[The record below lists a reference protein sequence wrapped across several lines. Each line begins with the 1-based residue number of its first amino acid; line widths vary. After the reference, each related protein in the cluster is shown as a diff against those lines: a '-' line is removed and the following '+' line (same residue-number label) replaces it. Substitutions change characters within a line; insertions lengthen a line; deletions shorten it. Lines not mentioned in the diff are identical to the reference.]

1 MLNFFRRRGAAS
13 GAERADPDARAAAF
27 WQRWDELLP
36 EITSALA
43 DGRPQHVEPLVSDLV
58 RRLHPDLGFSFER
71 GLRATYALVVSGE
84 ADPQLRPY
92 TDAWMRAA
100 PQEDQAWEYHDAIPP
115 VPDPMEVTVRLG
127 ETPYTLADVRVVAQV
142 DGAAGV
148 VDVAVHHPGF
158 AGLEDRSRT
167 ALALMAL
174 DAALGERRAADRLG
188 RIETAEFP
196 PESTVDL
203 ARLRE
208 LAEELER
215 TGTDPGQGGAVA
227 AS

>member
-1 MLNFFRRRGAAS
+1 MLNFFRRGAAS
-13 GAERADPDARAAAF
+13 ETERADPDARAAVF

-58 RRLHPDLGFSFER
+58 RQVHPNLGFSFER

-84 ADPQLRPY
+84 ADPELRPY

-100 PQEDQAWEYHDAIPP
+100 PPEDQAWEYHDAIPP
-115 VPDPMEVTVRLG
+115 VPDPMEVTVHLG
-127 ETPYTLADVRVVAQV
+127 DTPYALADMRVVAQV
-142 DGAAGV
+142 DSAAGV
-148 VDVAVHHPGF
+148 IDVAVHHPGF
-158 AGLEDRSRT
+158 TGLEEPSRT

-196 PESTVDL
+196 PESTIDL

-208 LAEELER
+208 LAEELEG
-215 TGTDPGQGGAVA
+215 TGADPGQGGATA
-227 AS
+227 TS